1 VSLER
6 RANHRYLL
14 DGEEIPSVTT
24 QIRDG
29 VPKPALVAWAARSAA
44 GYAVDNWAELAALT
58 VSERLERINRSWR
71 GERDRAASAG
81 SAVHAIAQR
90 LALGEEVEV
99 PDYLAGYVDAYL
111 RFAAEWGVRE
121 LLVEAPILNRRYWY
135 AGTLDLVAS
144 LADRRTWI
152 LDFKTT
158 ASGVFAESALQLS
171 AYRSAEAY
179 IDADGAEQ
187 PLPRIDAAG
196 VVWLTPARYEL
207 VPVDAGAETFRSFLH
222 ACEVADFTRAGR
234 DRYIGEPLE
243 APAASAA

>member
-1 VSLER
+1 MSLER

-14 DGEEIPSVTT
+14 DGEEVPSVTT
-24 QIRDG
+24 LIRDG

-44 GYAVDNWAELAALT
+44 GYAVDNWAELAALS

-81 SAVHAIAQR
+81 SAVHGFAQR

-99 PDYLAGYVDAYL
+99 PDYLQGYVDAYL
-111 RFAAEWGVRE
+111 RFAREWGVRE

-135 AGTLDLVAS
+135 AGTLDLVAQ
-144 LADRRTWI
+144 LADRQTWI

-158 ASGVFAESALQLS
+158 ASGVFTESALQLA

-179 IDADGAEQ
+179 VDADGNER
-187 PLPRIDAAG
+187 PLPAIDAAA
-196 VVWLTPARYEL
+196 VVWLTPTRYEL
-207 VPVDAGAETFRSFLH
+207 VPVDAGDETFRVFLH
-222 ACEVADFTRAGR
+222 ACEVADFQRAGR
-234 DRYIGEPLE
+234 DRYIGEPL
-243 APAASAA
+243 ASPAESVA